1 MSTNIYPQR
10 RQMLFD
16 TLPVGSLVVVPSGS
30 EQVRNRDTGYSFR
43 AQSDF
48 YYLTGF
54 DEPDSLLILCKTAD
68 EQQCRICLRP
78 KNPERETWDGLRL
91 GIDAAPSH
99 LQVDSAH
106 DIGELDK
113 LLADWLANKAYL
125 WLSFEQSSDWT
136 TRLLPIIGQ
145 LKRRIRQG
153 VEAPK
158 GIHDLDGLLHEQR
171 LIKDSV
177 AQLGLTQAAQ
187 VTVAGHV
194 AAMKATAV
202 GRYEY
207 QVQAALEFECRNQG
221 AARLAFDSIV
231 AGGKNA
237 CILHYHENNS
247 LLRDGDLLLID
258 AGAEIDGYAGDC
270 THTFPINGKFNKAQ
284 AALYDLVLAAQ
295 QAAFAVIRPDTPYN
309 LPHQEAVKTLSQ
321 GLLDLGLLQGD
332 LNSIIEQESYKPF
345 YMHQTGHWLGCD
357 VHDVG
362 AYKQQGNWR
371 PLQTGMALTVEPG
384 LYIAP
389 DNTTVAEQW
398 RGIGIR
404 IEDSV
409 LVTPTGYTCL
419 TAGLPRKRSE
429 IEAWMQKA

>member
-1 MSTNIYPQR
+1 MLTNRYIQR
-10 RQMLFD
+10 RQDLFNAM
-16 TLPVGSLVVVPSGS
+16 PASSLAIIASGS
-30 EQVRNRDTGYSFR
+30 EQVRNRDTGYTFR
-43 AQSDF
+43 PHSDF

-54 DEPDSLLILCKTAD
+54 SEPDSVLIFDKTA
-68 EQQCRICLRP
+68 EVEACYLCLRP

-99 LQVDSAH
+99 LQVNSAH
-106 DIGELDK
+106 DIAELDK
-113 LLADWLANKAYL
+113 LLTDWLANKAYL
-125 WLSFEQSSDWT
+125 WLSFEQAQDWT
-136 TRLLPIIGQ
+136 ARLLTIITQ
-145 LKRRIRQG
+145 LKRRVRQG

-158 GIHDLDGLLHEQR
+158 GIHDLDTLLHEQR
-171 LIKDSV
+171 LIKDAM
-177 AQLGLTQAAQ
+177 AQRGLQHAAQ
-187 VTVAGHV
+187 VTVAGHL
-194 AAMKATAV
+194 AAMKATQSD
-202 GRYEY
+202 RYEY
-207 QVQAALEFECRNQG
+207 QIQAALEYECRNQG
-221 AARLAFDSIV
+221 AHRQAFDSIV

-237 CILHYHENNS
+237 CILHYNENNA

-270 THTFPINGKFNKAQ
+270 THTFPINGTFNREQ

-295 QAAFAVIRPDTPYN
+295 QAAFDVIRPNTPYN
-309 LPHQEAVKTLSQ
+309 QPHQRAIETISQ

-332 LNSIIEQESYKPF
+332 LASVLEQESYKPF

-371 PLQTGMALTVEPG
+371 ALEAGMALTVEPG
-384 LYIAP
+384 IYISPSMTDVPSA
-389 DNTTVAEQW
+389 W

-409 LVTPTGYTCL
+409 LVNATGYDCL
-419 TAGLPRKRSE
+419 TTGLPRTRSE
-429 IEAWMQKA
+429 IEAWMKAR